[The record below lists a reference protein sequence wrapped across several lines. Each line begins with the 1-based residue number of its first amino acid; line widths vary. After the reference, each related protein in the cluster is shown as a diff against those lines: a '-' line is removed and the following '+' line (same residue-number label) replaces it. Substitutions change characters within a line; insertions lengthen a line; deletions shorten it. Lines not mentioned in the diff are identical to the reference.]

1 MHFQFCKKLLG
12 VKKTTQNNFVYG
24 EIGRTSYI
32 TKRYFIIIK
41 YWFKILS
48 AQENKIV
55 YELMLNDLDRL
66 PNKANWASLVQNLLM
81 SLGFYDVWLVQGV
94 GNYERFIAV
103 WRQRFT
109 DNFIQNWH
117 SRLEDSARAVFY
129 KSIASFQFQPY
140 LENINVSKFCN
151 AISKLRMSSHRLE
164 IEAGRWVRI
173 NRVPANE
180 RKCTLCNVMEDEYH
194 FVIECQ
200 RPTAL
205 RKKYI
210 I

>member
-1 MHFQFCKKLLG
+1 M
-12 VKKTTQNNFVYG
+12 
-24 EIGRTSYI
+24 
-32 TKRYFIIIK
+32 
-41 YWFKILS
+41 
-48 AQENKIV
+48 
-55 YELMLNDLDRL
+55 
-66 PNKANWASLVQNLLM
+66 
-81 SLGFYDVWLVQGV
+81 
-94 GNYERFIAV
+94 
-103 WRQRFT
+103 
-109 DNFIQNWH
+109 
-117 SRLEDSARAVFY
+117 FY

-151 AISKLRMSSHRLE
+151 AISKLRMSCHRLE

-210 I
+210 SKYYWQRPSMLKFIDLINSNDNRSIKKLGTFVYRAFKLRSEMLY